1 MDFVSSG
8 CRCASAVHEP
18 GDESSREGAGLVA
31 IAGGAHVGVTAG
43 AADHMDEPE
52 VDYDKDMTVL
62 PGPVVIADGH
72 LRRASSH
79 LERYDFAGRL
89 QHPLYPSGSGPV
101 GMLELRHDGCPEL
114 VVAVGTAT

>member
-8 CRCASAVHEP
+8 WQFSVIHE
-18 GDESSREGAGLVA
+18 SRDQSGRQSAGLIA

-62 PGPVVIADGH
+62 PGPVVIANGH

-79 LERYDFAGRL
+79 LEWEDFAGRL
-89 QHPLYPSGSGPV
+89 QHPLHPSGSGPV
-101 GMLELRHDGCPEL
+101 GMLELRHHGCPEL
-114 VVAVGTAT
+114 VVAVGAAT